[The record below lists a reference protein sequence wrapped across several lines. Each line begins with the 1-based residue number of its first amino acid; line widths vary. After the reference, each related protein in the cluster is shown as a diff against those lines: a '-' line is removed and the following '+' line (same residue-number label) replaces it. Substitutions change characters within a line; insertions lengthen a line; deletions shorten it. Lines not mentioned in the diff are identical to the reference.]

1 LVSWNAD
8 DNCALWGENDE
19 GQPQS
24 LNTSNLFATHHN
36 SLICNQHVS
45 PTTQQACT
53 QKLHFEWVCIAL
65 STQSISGTNTDLA
78 AVGNQKAENV
88 NLADI
93 IGIKPTVLFF
103 YPKDNTAGCVK
114 EVRNRISQ
122 KDIEVQTAWTKP
134 ITLL

>member
-1 LVSWNAD
+1 M
-8 DNCALWGENDE
+8 
-19 GQPQS
+19 
-24 LNTSNLFATHHN
+24 
-36 SLICNQHVS
+36 
-45 PTTQQACT
+45 
-53 QKLHFEWVCIAL
+53 CIAL
-65 STQSISGTNTDLA
+65 STQSISGTNIDLA